1 MAQVISEK
9 RDVEF
14 VLHEQLEVGE
24 FSKFEK
30 FGEFNK
36 KTVDMIVKEARKLA
50 VDEIYPTFKDGDEV
64 GCTFEGNG
72 VVKIPESFE
81 RVYELLKDG
90 EWTAMTEDPKWGGQG
105 MPKSVALA
113 ASEYFNGANFP
124 LMMYPGLTHGCGKLI
139 ESFGTQEQKDI
150 FLKKVYSGKWC
161 GTMLL
166 TEPSAGS
173 DVGALETTAVPVGD
187 GTYKIKGQKI
197 FISGGE
203 QTQLSENIIHPV
215 LARIEG
221 APSGTKG
228 ISLFLVPKYRVNED
242 GSIGEFNDV
251 TCTGIEHKMGI
262 HGNCTCTL
270 SLGEKNNCIGTL
282 LGEENKGMAH
292 MFLMMNEARQLVGLQ
307 GFACASAS
315 YLNALNYAR
324 ERVQGADLTNPK
336 GGGVTI
342 INHPDVRRQ
351 LLIMKSY
358 VEAMRSILYYL
369 ALCYDKAEVAGTE
382 EDKLMWEGLAEIL
395 TPIGKGYITDKS
407 FEICSHGM
415 QVYGGY
421 GFIEEY
427 PQAQLLRDC
436 RITMI
441 YEGTNGI
448 QAMDLLGRKLGMKKG
463 KLFMDLSAQIS
474 KTVTEAKK
482 VEGAA
487 DMAAKVESALNR
499 LGEVAMHLGKTAMSE
514 KVKTAFAHAHPFM
527 EVTGDVCAAWMLL
540 WRASIAFQK
549 LGKKKKDDAFYNG
562 LIKSAQYF
570 INSVLPVTSGKMDA
584 ILASDDSAVE
594 IDEAS
599 FIS

>member
-36 KTVDMIVKEARKLA
+36 KTIDMIVKEARKLA
-50 VDEIYPTFKDGDEV
+50 VDEIYPTFKDGDEI

-72 VVKIPESFE
+72 VVKIPEAFE
-81 RVYELLKDG
+81 KIYDLLKDG
-90 EWTAMTEDPKWGGQG
+90 EWTAMTEDPQWGGQG

-113 ASEYFNGANFP
+113 ASEYFNGANYPF
-124 LMMYPGLTHGCGKLI
+124 MMYPGLTHGCGKLI
-139 ESFGTQEQKDI
+139 EHFGTDEQKAV
-150 FLKKVYSGKWC
+150 FLKKVYSGEWC

-166 TEPSAGS
+166 TESGAGS
-173 DVGALETTAVPVGD
+173 DVGALETVAIPQGD

-203 QTQLSENIIHPV
+203 QAQLSDNIIHPV

-221 APSGTKG
+221 APEGTRG
-228 ISLFLVPKYRVNED
+228 ISLFLVPKFRVNED
-242 GSIGEFNDV
+242 GSPGEFNDV

-270 SLGEKNNCIGTL
+270 ALGEKDECIGTL

-315 YLNALNYAR
+315 YLNAVNYAKD
-324 ERVQGADLTNPK
+324 RVQGADITNPK
-336 GGGVTI
+336 AGGVPI

-369 ALCYDKAEVAGTE
+369 AKCYDNSETAETE
-382 EDKLMWEGLAEIL
+382 EDKAMWEGLAEIL
-395 TPIGKGYITDKS
+395 TPIGKGYVTDKA
-407 FEICSHGM
+407 FEVCSHGM

-463 KLFMDLSAQIS
+463 KLFMDLSAQIT
-474 KTVTEAKK
+474 KTIGEAKK
-482 VEGAA
+482 VDGVA
-487 DMAAKVESALNR
+487 DMAAKVEGVLNK

-514 KVKTAFAHAHPFM
+514 KVKTAFAYAHPFL
-527 EVTGDVCAAWMLL
+527 EVTGDVCSAWMLL
-540 WRASIAFQK
+540 WRATIAQQK
-549 LGKKKKDDAFYNG
+549 LGKKKKDDIFYNG
-562 LIKSAQYF
+562 IIKSAQYF
-570 INSVLPVTSGKMDA
+570 INSVLPVTMGKMQA
-584 ILASDDSAVE
+584 ILDSDAATVE
-594 IDEAS
+594 MDEAS
-599 FIS
+599 FVS

>member
-30 FGEFNK
+30 FSAFNK
-36 KTVDMIVKEARKLA
+36 KTIDMIIKEARKLA
-50 VDEIYPTFKDGDEV
+50 VDEIYPTVKEGDEV

-72 VVKIPESFE
+72 VVKIPESFV
-81 RVYELLKDG
+81 RVYNLLKDG
-90 EWTAMTEDPKWGGQG
+90 EWTAMTEDPEWGGQG

-113 ASEYFNGANFP
+113 ASEYFNGANYP

-139 ESFGTQEQKDI
+139 ETFGTEEQKNT
-150 FLKKVYSGKWC
+150 FLKKVYTGEWC

-166 TEPSAGS
+166 TEPGAGS
-173 DVGALETTAVPVGD
+173 DVGALETVAIPQGD

-203 QTQLSENIIHPV
+203 QTQLSDNIIHPV

-221 APSGTKG
+221 APAGTKG
-228 ISLFLVPKYRVNED
+228 ISLFLVPKYRVNSD

-270 SLGEKNNCIGTL
+270 ALGEKDNCIGTL

-315 YLNALNYAR
+315 YLNAVNYAK

-336 GGGVTI
+336 AGGVTI

-369 ALCYDKAEVAGTE
+369 AMCYDKAETTE
-382 EDKLMWEGLAEIL
+382 NEDERAMWEGLAEIL
-395 TPIGKGYITDKS
+395 TPIGKGYVTDKS

-463 KLFMDLSAQIS
+463 KLFMDLSAQIA
-474 KTVTEAKK
+474 KTIGEAKKIDGVSDLAGK
-482 VEGAA
+482 VEGA
-487 DMAAKVESALNR
+487 LNK

-540 WRASIAFQK
+540 WRASIAQQK
-549 LGKKKKDDAFYNG
+549 LGKKKKEDIFYNG
-562 LIKSAQYF
+562 LIKSAEYF
-570 INSVLPVTSGKMDA
+570 INSVLPVTIGKMQA
-584 ILASDDSAVE
+584 ILDSDSATVE

-599 FIS
+599 FVS